1 MMGICRS
8 KWGASTGI
16 RAGQWGAGGGGAPRS
31 GPQAGPGRN
40 GSGRWGAGHRRRVTF
55 PFPSRATITC
65 PGSWDAASQYPTQ
78 PTYPVQPPGN
88 PVYPQT
94 LHLPQ
99 APPYTDAPPAYSE
112 LYRPSF
118 VHPGAATVPTMSA
131 AFPGTSLYLP
141 MAAQSVAVGPLGST
155 IPMAYYP
162 VGPIYPPGSTV
173 LVEGGYDAGA
183 RFGAGATAGNI
194 PPPPPGC
201 PPNAAQLAVMQG
213 ANVLV
218 TQRKGNFFMGG
229 TDGGY
234 TIW

>member
-1 MMGICRS
+1 
-8 KWGASTGI
+8 
-16 RAGQWGAGGGGAPRS
+16 
-31 GPQAGPGRN
+31 
-40 GSGRWGAGHRRRVTF
+40 
-55 PFPSRATITC
+55 
-65 PGSWDAASQYPTQ
+65 
-78 PTYPVQPPGN
+78 
-88 PVYPQT
+88 
-94 LHLPQ
+94 
-99 APPYTDAPPAYSE
+99 

-131 AFPGTSLYLP
+131 AFPGASLYLP
-141 MAAQSVAVGPLGST
+141 MAQSVAVGPLGST

-162 VGPIYPPGSTV
+162 VGPIYPPGSAV

-194 PPPPPGC
+194 PVTALCPVNLIFSLQPPPPGC

-213 ANVLV
+213 ANVLI